1 MYETL
6 SLPAKLSDTK
16 RRVLELVHPSPT
28 LEVWL
33 TIMKNLAEA
42 LHFIHAKD
50 IIHRDLKSDNVVL
63 NTDNVVL
70 NRPKQ
75 FLSYCQSFNYVN

>member
-16 RRVLELVHPSPT
+16 RRVLELVHPSLT

-50 IIHRDLKSDNVVL
+50 IIHHDLKS
-63 NTDNVVL
+63 DNVVL

>member
-1 MYETL
+1 MIRKDVFWSWYTL
-6 SLPAKLSDTK
+6 HQPLKFG
-16 RRVLELVHPSPT
+16 
-28 LEVWL
+28 L

-63 NTDNVVL
+63 N
-70 NRPKQ
+70 RPKQ